1 MNLQNI
7 ECKILIQTWYRD
19 SHGLFDYE
27 EEEKLTMNE
36 IKATN
41 SFNLHRDSDQIINE
55 AFKDLP
61 QMRAIYN
68 EMAEM

>member
-1 MNLQNI
+1 M
-7 ECKILIQTWYRD
+7 LIQTWYRD

-41 SFNLHRDSDQIINE
+41 SC
-55 AFKDLP
+55 K
-61 QMRAIYN
+61 
-68 EMAEM
+68 